1 MLTKTQT
8 SPFARPRWT
17 EQDARGALAALQRS
31 GKSVRAFAMD
41 HGLDPQRLYSWKRRL
56 GQAEP
61 TTFQEVIIRP
71 APRISLVD
79 GHAPFEVVLPS
90 GVVVRVPASFDA
102 EALERV
108 LEVLRTRAC

>member
-1 MLTKTQT
+1 MPMKTLT

-17 EQDARGALAALQRS
+17 EKDAPGALAALQRS
-31 GKSVRAFAMD
+31 GKSVRAFSTE

-56 GQAEP
+56 GGAEP
-61 TTFQEVIIRP
+61 TTFQEVIVRP
-71 APRISLVD
+71 APRISLAN

-90 GVVVRVPASFDA
+90 GVIIRVPASFDA

-108 LEVLRTRAC
+108 LGVLRTDAC